1 MAPSRA
7 WEKNVKPQRIADDD
21 AGESDDMSAAG
32 DGVDEADRE
41 DGDEYTSGSEVYEDA
56 RSEQDDE
63 EQSPSEEGNVQDQM
77 SNVSFGALKQA
88 QDTLSRKRK
97 RKRGSDANEEQEDK
111 LKALRKRLKELKGR
125 NGDMQQGSGAVQEKS
140 GSKATKAKVTQDEAT
155 PNDEDDDASDSD
167 SAPSEEGA
175 PNLSRSSKHAPA
187 AQSTRHQ
194 VSRKRNVI
202 DVPKRVV
209 RDPRFDALQ
218 QRHSHSGNNSEKAYS
233 FLRDYQKSEISELKA
248 ALKKAKSEEDKV
260 TLRRKINSMENR
272 LKSKESKER
281 QQEVL
286 RKHRKEEREKVQ
298 QGKTPY
304 FLKKKDLKEQALVE
318 KFKGMKS
325 KDRAKL
331 VEKRKKKEGQKER
344 KKMPEMS
351 RRAG

>member
-1 MAPSRA
+1 MAPPRA

-32 DGVDEADRE
+32 DGVD
-41 DGDEYTSGSEVYEDA
+41 DGDRQDGDDSASGSEVYEDA
-56 RSEQDDE
+56 RSELDDE
-63 EQSPSEEGNVQDQM
+63 GESTSKGEENVQDQM

-97 RKRGSDANEEQEDK
+97 RGSDANEEQEDK
-111 LKALRKRLKELKGR
+111 LNALRKRLRELKGR
-125 NGDMQQGSGAVQEKS
+125 NGDTQQSKGAVQQKT
-140 GSKATKAKVTQDEAT
+140 GPKAVTVKFTKGDAT
-155 PNDEDDDASDSD
+155 PDDEDDDPSDSD

-175 PNLSRSSKHAPA
+175 PTLSRSSKHAPA

-194 VSRKRNVI
+194 VSRKRNVV

-218 QRHSHSGNNSEKAYS
+218 QRHSHTGNNSEKAYS
-233 FLRDYQKSEISELKA
+233 FLRDYQKSEISELRA

-304 FLKKKDLKEQALVE
+304 FLKKKELKEQALVE

>member
-1 MAPSRA
+1 MAPPRA

-32 DGVDEADRE
+32 DRVDDGDRE
-41 DGDEYTSGSEVYEDA
+41 DGDDYTSGSEVYEDA

-97 RKRGSDANEEQEDK
+97 RGSDANEEQEDK

-125 NGDMQQGSGAVQEKS
+125 NGDMSQGKGAVQGKT
-140 GSKATKAKVTQDEAT
+140 GPKAMTAKVTQDEAT
-155 PNDEDDDASDSD
+155 SNDEDDDPSDSD

-175 PNLSRSSKHAPA
+175 PTLSRSSKHAPA

-218 QRHSHSGNNSEKAYS
+218 QRHSHSGNNSKKAYS

-281 QQEVL
+281 QQEIL